1 MFPVLAFI
9 VAAMIVLTTI
19 TRMMENQRLQM
30 GTLKALG
37 FHGRQIRSHYMCYAL
52 YPSLIGSL
60 LGLFVGRHTLPSILW
75 ELEMA
80 HFQFPYRLNPPVSWS
95 EWLVTGLG
103 VLLAVLLVFIGKT
116 FVILGQPG
124 GAVSAALPAGA
135 TDLVAREVSGTAE
148 EVGEHV
154 FATGTARLVV
164 SADALPD
171 APVTVRLWQVRET
184 RENTMV
190 ATLDARH
197 RSCIFTNLP
206 PQTLYAVT
214 VDGAPD
220 VQLTVRSRLTF
231 REAFSLM
238 LQEL

>member
-1 MFPVLAFI
+1 MNPITCGMAADLLPLYLDGSCSADSRAALEAHMDACPACRAQYAQLRRDLTPAAAAAEDPGTDGIARALARI
-9 VAAMIVLTTI
+9 MRRRKRCL
-19 TRMMENQRLQM
+19 R
-30 GTLKALG
+30 AL
-37 FHGRQIRSHYMCYAL
+37 CA
-52 YPSLIGSL
+52 
-60 LGLFVGRHTLPSILW
+60 V
-75 ELEMA
+75 
-80 HFQFPYRLNPPVSWS
+80 
-95 EWLVTGLG
+95 LG

-124 GAVSAALPAGA
+124 SIASAALPAGA
-135 TDLVAREVSGTAE
+135 TDLSAREVSGTAE
-148 EVGEHV
+148 EVSTYV

-164 SADALPD
+164 SAD

>member
-1 MFPVLAFI
+1 MNPITCGMAADLLPLYLDGCCSADSRAALEAHMDACPACRAQYAQLRRDLTPAPGTDGIARALARKMRRRKRCLRALCAVLG
-9 VAAMIVLTTI
+9 VL
-19 TRMMENQRLQM
+19 L
-30 GTLKALG
+30 A
-37 FHGRQIRSHYMCYAL
+37 
-52 YPSLIGSL
+52 
-60 LGLFVGRHTLPSILW
+60 
-75 ELEMA
+75 
-80 HFQFPYRLNPPVSWS
+80 
-95 EWLVTGLG
+95 

-135 TDLVAREVSGTAE
+135 TDLAAREVSGTAE

-164 SADALPD
+164 SADA
-171 APVTVRLWQVRET
+171 PVTVRLWQVRET

-190 ATLDARH
+190 ATLDAKH

>member
-1 MFPVLAFI
+1 MNPITCGMAADLLPLYLDGCCSADSSAALEAHMDTCPACRAQYAQLRRDLTPAADKAQDRGTDAIARALARK
-9 VAAMIVLTTI
+9 MRRRKRCL
-19 TRMMENQRLQM
+19 R
-30 GTLKALG
+30 ALG
-37 FHGRQIRSHYMCYAL
+37 A
-52 YPSLIGSL
+52 
-60 LGLFVGRHTLPSILW
+60 V
-75 ELEMA
+75 
-80 HFQFPYRLNPPVSWS
+80 
-95 EWLVTGLG
+95 LG
-103 VLLAVLLVFIGKT
+103 VLLAVFLVFLGKT

-124 GAVSAALPAGA
+124 STASAALPAGA
-135 TDLVAREVSGTAE
+135 TDLAGRAVSGSAE
-148 EVGEHV
+148 EVGAYV
-154 FATGTARLVV
+154 FATGTARLIV
-164 SADALPD
+164 SAD

-190 ATLDARH
+190 ATLDAKH

-220 VQLTVRSRLTF
+220 VQLTVRSGLTF

>member
-1 MFPVLAFI
+1 MNPITCGMAADLLPLYLEGCCSADSRAALEAHMDTCPACRAQYAQLRRDLTPAADTEQDRGTDTIARALARK
-9 VAAMIVLTTI
+9 MRRRKRCL
-19 TRMMENQRLQM
+19 R
-30 GTLKALG
+30 ALG
-37 FHGRQIRSHYMCYAL
+37 A
-52 YPSLIGSL
+52 
-60 LGLFVGRHTLPSILW
+60 V
-75 ELEMA
+75 
-80 HFQFPYRLNPPVSWS
+80 
-95 EWLVTGLG
+95 LG
-103 VLLAVLLVFIGKT
+103 VLLAVFLVFIGKT
-116 FVILGQPG
+116 FVILGQSG
-124 GAVSAALPAGA
+124 SIASAALPAGA
-135 TDLVAREVSGTAE
+135 TDLAGRAVSGSAE
-148 EVGEHV
+148 EVGAYV

-164 SADALPD
+164 TADVLPD

>member
-1 MFPVLAFI
+1 MNPITCGMAADLLPLYLDGCCSADSRAALEAHMDACPACRAQYAQLRRDLTPTAPAAEDPGTDTIARALARK
-9 VAAMIVLTTI
+9 M
-19 TRMMENQRLQM
+19 RRRKRCQR
-30 GTLKALG
+30 AL
-37 FHGRQIRSHYMCYAL
+37 CA
-52 YPSLIGSL
+52 
-60 LGLFVGRHTLPSILW
+60 V
-75 ELEMA
+75 
-80 HFQFPYRLNPPVSWS
+80 
-95 EWLVTGLG
+95 LG

-124 GAVSAALPAGA
+124 CAASAGLPACA
-135 TDLVAREVSGTAE
+135 TDLAAREVSGTAE

-164 SADALPD
+164 AADVLPD

-190 ATLDARH
+190 ATLDAKH

-206 PQTLYAVT
+206 PQTVYAVT

>member
-1 MFPVLAFI
+1 MNPITCGMAADLLPLYLDVCCSADSRAALEAHMDTCPACRAQYAQLRRDLTPAADTEQDRGTDTIARALARK
-9 VAAMIVLTTI
+9 MRRRKRCL
-19 TRMMENQRLQM
+19 R
-30 GTLKALG
+30 ALG
-37 FHGRQIRSHYMCYAL
+37 A
-52 YPSLIGSL
+52 
-60 LGLFVGRHTLPSILW
+60 V
-75 ELEMA
+75 
-80 HFQFPYRLNPPVSWS
+80 
-95 EWLVTGLG
+95 LG
-103 VLLAVLLVFIGKT
+103 VLLAVFLVFIGKT
-116 FVILGQPG
+116 FVILGQSG
-124 GAVSAALPAGA
+124 SIASAALPAGA
-135 TDLVAREVSGTAE
+135 TDLAGRAVSGSAE

-164 SADALPD
+164 LADALPD

-190 ATLDARH
+190 ATLDAKH

>member
-1 MFPVLAFI
+1 MNPITCGMAADLLPLYLDGCCSADSSAALAAHMDTCPNCRAQYAQLRRDLTP
-9 VAAMIVLTTI
+9 AADKAQD
-19 TRMMENQRLQM
+19 R
-30 GTLKALG
+30 GTDAIARALARKMRRRKRCLRALG
-37 FHGRQIRSHYMCYAL
+37 A
-52 YPSLIGSL
+52 
-60 LGLFVGRHTLPSILW
+60 V
-75 ELEMA
+75 
-80 HFQFPYRLNPPVSWS
+80 
-95 EWLVTGLG
+95 LG
-103 VLLAVLLVFIGKT
+103 VLLAVFLVFIGKT

-135 TDLVAREVSGTAE
+135 TDLAGRAVSGTAE
-148 EVGEHV
+148 EVGAYL

-164 SADALPD
+164 AADALPD

-184 RENTMV
+184 RDNTMV
-190 ATLDARH
+190 ATLDAKH

-206 PQTLYAVT
+206 PPTLYAVT

-220 VQLTVRSRLTF
+220 VQLTVRSSLTF

>member
-1 MFPVLAFI
+1 MNPITCGMAADLLPLYLDGCCSADSSAALAAHMDTCPNCRAQYAQLRRDLTP
-9 VAAMIVLTTI
+9 AADTEQD
-19 TRMMENQRLQM
+19 R
-30 GTLKALG
+30 GTDAIARALARKIRRRKRCLRALG
-37 FHGRQIRSHYMCYAL
+37 A
-52 YPSLIGSL
+52 
-60 LGLFVGRHTLPSILW
+60 V
-75 ELEMA
+75 
-80 HFQFPYRLNPPVSWS
+80 
-95 EWLVTGLG
+95 LG
-103 VLLAVLLVFIGKT
+103 VLLAVFLVFIGKT
-116 FVILGQPG
+116 FVILGQSG
-124 GAVSAALPAGA
+124 SIASAALPAGA
-135 TDLVAREVSGTAE
+135 TDLAGRAVSGSAE
-148 EVGEHV
+148 EVGAYV

-164 SADALPD
+164 AADVLPD

-190 ATLDARH
+190 ATLDAKH

-220 VQLTVRSRLTF
+220 VQLTVRSGLTF

>member
-1 MFPVLAFI
+1 MNPITCGMAADLLPLYLDGCCSADSRAALAAHMDTCPACRTQCAQLRRELTP
-9 VAAMIVLTTI
+9 AADAP
-19 TRMMENQRLQM
+19 EDH
-30 GTLKALG
+30 GTEQIARALAQKMRRRKRCMRALG
-37 FHGRQIRSHYMCYAL
+37 A
-52 YPSLIGSL
+52 
-60 LGLFVGRHTLPSILW
+60 V
-75 ELEMA
+75 
-80 HFQFPYRLNPPVSWS
+80 
-95 EWLVTGLG
+95 LG
-103 VLLAVLLVFIGKT
+103 VLLAVFLVLIGKT

-124 GAVSAALPAGA
+124 GAASAALPAGA
-135 TDLVAREVSGTAE
+135 TDLAGRAVSGSAE
-148 EVGEHV
+148 EVGAYV

-164 SADALPD
+164 AADALPD

>member
-1 MFPVLAFI
+1 MNPITCGMAADLLPLYLDGCCSADSRAALEAHMDACPACLAQYAQLRRDLTLAAAAAEDPGTDGIARALARKMRRRKRCLRALCAVLG
-9 VAAMIVLTTI
+9 VL
-19 TRMMENQRLQM
+19 L
-30 GTLKALG
+30 A
-37 FHGRQIRSHYMCYAL
+37 
-52 YPSLIGSL
+52 
-60 LGLFVGRHTLPSILW
+60 
-75 ELEMA
+75 
-80 HFQFPYRLNPPVSWS
+80 
-95 EWLVTGLG
+95 

-124 GAVSAALPAGA
+124 GAASAGLPAGA
-135 TDLVAREVSGTAE
+135 TDLAARDVSGTAE
-148 EVGEHV
+148 EVGAYV

>member
-1 MFPVLAFI
+1 MNPITCGMAADLLPLYLDGCCSADSRAALEMHMDTCPACRAQCAQLRRELTPAADAAEDHGTEQIARALAQK
-9 VAAMIVLTTI
+9 MRRRKRCL
-19 TRMMENQRLQM
+19 R
-30 GTLKALG
+30 ALG
-37 FHGRQIRSHYMCYAL
+37 A
-52 YPSLIGSL
+52 
-60 LGLFVGRHTLPSILW
+60 V
-75 ELEMA
+75 
-80 HFQFPYRLNPPVSWS
+80 
-95 EWLVTGLG
+95 LG
-103 VLLAVLLVFIGKT
+103 VLLAVFLVLIGKT

-124 GAVSAALPAGA
+124 GAAPAALPAGA
-135 TDLVAREVSGTAE
+135 TDLAACEVSGTAE
-148 EVGEHV
+148 EVGAYV

-190 ATLDARH
+190 ATLDAKQ
-197 RSCIFTNLP
+197 RSCVFTNLP

>member
-1 MFPVLAFI
+1 MDACPACRAQYAQLRRDLTPAAPAAEDPGTDGIARALARK
-9 VAAMIVLTTI
+9 MRRRKRCL
-19 TRMMENQRLQM
+19 R
-30 GTLKALG
+30 ALG
-37 FHGRQIRSHYMCYAL
+37 A
-52 YPSLIGSL
+52 
-60 LGLFVGRHTLPSILW
+60 V
-75 ELEMA
+75 
-80 HFQFPYRLNPPVSWS
+80 
-95 EWLVTGLG
+95 LG
-103 VLLAVLLVFIGKT
+103 VLLAVFLVFIGKT
-116 FVILGQPG
+116 FVILGQSG
-124 GAVSAALPAGA
+124 SIASAALPAA
-135 TDLVAREVSGTAE
+135 HEVSGTAE

>member
-1 MFPVLAFI
+1 MRRRKRSL
-9 VAAMIVLTTI
+9 
-19 TRMMENQRLQM
+19 R
-30 GTLKALG
+30 ALG
-37 FHGRQIRSHYMCYAL
+37 A
-52 YPSLIGSL
+52 
-60 LGLFVGRHTLPSILW
+60 V
-75 ELEMA
+75 
-80 HFQFPYRLNPPVSWS
+80 
-95 EWLVTGLG
+95 LG

-124 GAVSAALPAGA
+124 AAVSAALPAGA
-135 TDLVAREVSGTAE
+135 TDLAGRAVSGSAE

-164 SADALPD
+164 AADVLPD

>member
-1 MFPVLAFI
+1 MNPITCGMAADLLPLYLDGCCSADSSAALEAHMDTCPACRAQYAQLRRDLTSAADTEQDRGTDAIARALARK
-9 VAAMIVLTTI
+9 MRRRKRCL
-19 TRMMENQRLQM
+19 R
-30 GTLKALG
+30 ALG
-37 FHGRQIRSHYMCYAL
+37 A
-52 YPSLIGSL
+52 
-60 LGLFVGRHTLPSILW
+60 V
-75 ELEMA
+75 
-80 HFQFPYRLNPPVSWS
+80 
-95 EWLVTGLG
+95 LG
-103 VLLAVLLVFIGKT
+103 VLLAVFLVFLGKT

-124 GAVSAALPAGA
+124 GAASAALPAGA
-135 TDLVAREVSGTAE
+135 TDLAGRAVSGSAE
-148 EVGEHV
+148 EVGAYV

-164 SADALPD
+164 AADVLPD

-206 PQTLYAVT
+206 PETLYAVT

-220 VQLTVRSRLTF
+220 VQLTVRSSLTF

>member
-1 MFPVLAFI
+1 MNPITCGMAADLLSLYLDGCCSADSRAALEAHMDTCPACRAQYAQLRRDLTPAADTEQDRGADTIARALARKMRRRKRCLRVLGA
-9 VAAMIVLTTI
+9 V
-19 TRMMENQRLQM
+19 
-30 GTLKALG
+30 
-37 FHGRQIRSHYMCYAL
+37 
-52 YPSLIGSL
+52 
-60 LGLFVGRHTLPSILW
+60 
-75 ELEMA
+75 
-80 HFQFPYRLNPPVSWS
+80 
-95 EWLVTGLG
+95 LG
-103 VLLAVLLVFIGKT
+103 VLLAVFLVFIGKT
-116 FVILGQPG
+116 FVILGQSG
-124 GAVSAALPAGA
+124 SIASAALPAGA
-135 TDLVAREVSGTAE
+135 TDLAGRAVSGTAE

-164 SADALPD
+164 TADALPD

-206 PQTLYAVT
+206 AQTLYAVT

>member
-1 MFPVLAFI
+1 MNPITCGMAADLLPLYLDGYCSADSRAALEAHMDTCPACRAQYAQLRRDLTPAADTEQDRGTDTIARALARKMRRRKRCLRVLGA
-9 VAAMIVLTTI
+9 V
-19 TRMMENQRLQM
+19 
-30 GTLKALG
+30 
-37 FHGRQIRSHYMCYAL
+37 
-52 YPSLIGSL
+52 
-60 LGLFVGRHTLPSILW
+60 
-75 ELEMA
+75 
-80 HFQFPYRLNPPVSWS
+80 
-95 EWLVTGLG
+95 LG
-103 VLLAVLLVFIGKT
+103 VLLAVFLVFIGKT
-116 FVILGQPG
+116 FVILGQSG
-124 GAVSAALPAGA
+124 SIASAALPAGA
-135 TDLVAREVSGTAE
+135 TDLAGRAVSGSAE

-190 ATLDARH
+190 ATLDAKH

>member
-1 MFPVLAFI
+1 MNPITCGMAADLLPLYLDGCCSADSCAALEAHMDTCPACRAQYAHLQRELTPAADAPEDHGTDEIARALAQK
-9 VAAMIVLTTI
+9 MRRRKRCL
-19 TRMMENQRLQM
+19 R
-30 GTLKALG
+30 ALG
-37 FHGRQIRSHYMCYAL
+37 AAL
-52 YPSLIGSL
+52 
-60 LGLFVGRHTLPSILW
+60 
-75 ELEMA
+75 A
-80 HFQFPYRLNPPVSWS
+80 
-95 EWLVTGLG
+95 
-103 VLLAVLLVFIGKT
+103 VLLAVFLVFIGKT
-116 FVILGQPG
+116 FVILGQSG
-124 GAVSAALPAGA
+124 GAVSAALPSGAIDLAGRA
-135 TDLVAREVSGTAE
+135 VSGTAE
-148 EVGEHV
+148 EVGAYV

-164 SADALPD
+164 AADALPD

-190 ATLDARH
+190 ATLDAKH

-206 PQTLYAVT
+206 PETLYAVT

>member
-1 MFPVLAFI
+1 MNPITCGMAADLLPLYLDGCCSADSRAALEAHMDACPACRAQYAQLRRDLMPAADTAQDRGTDAIARALARK
-9 VAAMIVLTTI
+9 MRRRKRCL
-19 TRMMENQRLQM
+19 R
-30 GTLKALG
+30 ALG
-37 FHGRQIRSHYMCYAL
+37 A
-52 YPSLIGSL
+52 
-60 LGLFVGRHTLPSILW
+60 V
-75 ELEMA
+75 
-80 HFQFPYRLNPPVSWS
+80 
-95 EWLVTGLG
+95 LG
-103 VLLAVLLVFIGKT
+103 VLLVVLLVFLGKT
-116 FVILGQPG
+116 FVILGQSG
-124 GAVSAALPAGA
+124 SIASAALPAGA
-135 TDLVAREVSGTAE
+135 TDLAGRAVSGSAE
-148 EVGEHV
+148 ELGAYV

-164 SADALPD
+164 AADVLPD

>member
-1 MFPVLAFI
+1 MDACPACRAQYAQLRRDLTPAAPAAEDPGTDGIARALARKMRRRKRCLRALCAVLG
-9 VAAMIVLTTI
+9 VL
-19 TRMMENQRLQM
+19 L
-30 GTLKALG
+30 A
-37 FHGRQIRSHYMCYAL
+37 
-52 YPSLIGSL
+52 
-60 LGLFVGRHTLPSILW
+60 
-75 ELEMA
+75 
-80 HFQFPYRLNPPVSWS
+80 
-95 EWLVTGLG
+95 

-116 FVILGQPG
+116 IVILGQPG

-206 PQTLYAVT
+206 PQTLCAVT

>member
-1 MFPVLAFI
+1 MNPITCGMAADLLPLYLDGCCSADSSAALAAHMDTCPACRAQYAQLRRDLTP
-9 VAAMIVLTTI
+9 AADTEQD
-19 TRMMENQRLQM
+19 R
-30 GTLKALG
+30 GTDAIARALARKMRRRKCCLRALG
-37 FHGRQIRSHYMCYAL
+37 A
-52 YPSLIGSL
+52 
-60 LGLFVGRHTLPSILW
+60 V
-75 ELEMA
+75 
-80 HFQFPYRLNPPVSWS
+80 
-95 EWLVTGLG
+95 LG
-103 VLLAVLLVFIGKT
+103 VLLAVFLVFLGKT

-124 GAVSAALPAGA
+124 GAASAGLPAGA
-135 TDLVAREVSGTAE
+135 TDLAGRAVSGSAE

-164 SADALPD
+164 TADALPD

-190 ATLDARH
+190 ATLDEKH

>member
-1 MFPVLAFI
+1 MNPINCGMAADLLPLYLDGCCSADSRAALEAHMDTCQACRAQYAQLRRDLTPAAPAAGDPGTDGIARALARK
-9 VAAMIVLTTI
+9 MRRRKRCL
-19 TRMMENQRLQM
+19 R
-30 GTLKALG
+30 ALG
-37 FHGRQIRSHYMCYAL
+37 AVLGV
-52 YPSLIGSL
+52 L
-60 LGLFVGRHTLPSILW
+60 L
-75 ELEMA
+75 A
-80 HFQFPYRLNPPVSWS
+80 
-95 EWLVTGLG
+95 

-124 GAVSAALPAGA
+124 GAASAAFPAGA
-135 TDLVAREVSGTAE
+135 TDLAAREVSGTAE
-148 EVGEHV
+148 EVGAYV

-164 SADALPD
+164 AADVLPD

>member
-1 MFPVLAFI
+1 MNPITCGMAADLLPLYLDGCCSADSSAALA
-9 VAAMIVLTTI
+9 AHMDTCPNCRAQYAQLRRDLTPTAD
-19 TRMMENQRLQM
+19 TAQDR
-30 GTLKALG
+30 GTDAIAHALARKMRRRKRCLRALG
-37 FHGRQIRSHYMCYAL
+37 A
-52 YPSLIGSL
+52 
-60 LGLFVGRHTLPSILW
+60 V
-75 ELEMA
+75 
-80 HFQFPYRLNPPVSWS
+80 
-95 EWLVTGLG
+95 LG
-103 VLLAVLLVFIGKT
+103 VLLAVFLVFLGKT

-135 TDLVAREVSGTAE
+135 TDLAGRAVSGTAE
-148 EVGEHV
+148 EVGTYV
-154 FATGTARLVV
+154 FATGTARLIV
-164 SADALPD
+164 SAD

-206 PQTLYAVT
+206 PETLYAVT

>member
-1 MFPVLAFI
+1 MNPITCGMAADLLPLYLDGCCSADSRAALEAHMDTCPACRAQYAQLRRDLTPAADTEQDRGTDTIASALARK
-9 VAAMIVLTTI
+9 MRRRKRCL
-19 TRMMENQRLQM
+19 R
-30 GTLKALG
+30 ALG
-37 FHGRQIRSHYMCYAL
+37 A
-52 YPSLIGSL
+52 
-60 LGLFVGRHTLPSILW
+60 V
-75 ELEMA
+75 
-80 HFQFPYRLNPPVSWS
+80 
-95 EWLVTGLG
+95 LG
-103 VLLAVLLVFIGKT
+103 VLLAVFLVFIGKT
-116 FVILGQPG
+116 FVILGQSG
-124 GAVSAALPAGA
+124 SIASAALPAGA
-135 TDLVAREVSGTAE
+135 TDLAGRAVSGSAE
-148 EVGEHV
+148 EVGAYV

-164 SADALPD
+164 TADVLPD

>member
-1 MFPVLAFI
+1 MNPITCGMAADLLPLYLDGCCSADSGAALEAHMDTCPACRAQYAQLRRDLTPAADTEQDRGTDAIARALARK
-9 VAAMIVLTTI
+9 MRRRKRCL
-19 TRMMENQRLQM
+19 R
-30 GTLKALG
+30 ALG
-37 FHGRQIRSHYMCYAL
+37 AM
-52 YPSLIGSL
+52 
-60 LGLFVGRHTLPSILW
+60 
-75 ELEMA
+75 
-80 HFQFPYRLNPPVSWS
+80 
-95 EWLVTGLG
+95 LG
-103 VLLAVLLVFIGKT
+103 VLLAVFLVFLGKA

-124 GAVSAALPAGA
+124 GAASAALPAGA
-135 TDLVAREVSGTAE
+135 TDLAGRAVSGTAE
-148 EVGEHV
+148 EVGAYV

-164 SADALPD
+164 AADVLPD

-190 ATLDARH
+190 ATLDAKH

-220 VQLTVRSRLTF
+220 VQLTVRSSLTF

>member
-1 MFPVLAFI
+1 MNPITCGMAADLLPLYLDGCCSADSSAALAAHMDTCPACRAQYAQLRRDLTP
-9 VAAMIVLTTI
+9 AADTAQDRGTDAIARALARKM
-19 TRMMENQRLQM
+19 RRRKRCQR
-30 GTLKALG
+30 ALG
-37 FHGRQIRSHYMCYAL
+37 A
-52 YPSLIGSL
+52 
-60 LGLFVGRHTLPSILW
+60 V
-75 ELEMA
+75 
-80 HFQFPYRLNPPVSWS
+80 
-95 EWLVTGLG
+95 LG
-103 VLLAVLLVFIGKT
+103 VLLAVFLVFLGKT

-124 GAVSAALPAGA
+124 GAASAALPAGA
-135 TDLVAREVSGTAE
+135 TDLAGRAVSGSAE
-148 EVGEHV
+148 EVGAYV

-164 SADALPD
+164 AADVLPD

-190 ATLDARH
+190 ATLDAKH

-220 VQLTVRSRLTF
+220 VQLIVRSGLTF

>member
-1 MFPVLAFI
+1 MNPITCGMAADLLPLYLDGCCSADSGAAIEAHMDACPACRAQYARLRRDLTPAADTEQDRGTDAIARALARK
-9 VAAMIVLTTI
+9 MRRRKRCL
-19 TRMMENQRLQM
+19 R
-30 GTLKALG
+30 ALG
-37 FHGRQIRSHYMCYAL
+37 A
-52 YPSLIGSL
+52 
-60 LGLFVGRHTLPSILW
+60 V
-75 ELEMA
+75 
-80 HFQFPYRLNPPVSWS
+80 
-95 EWLVTGLG
+95 LG
-103 VLLAVLLVFIGKT
+103 VLLAVFLVFLGKT
-116 FVILGQPG
+116 FVILGQSG
-124 GAVSAALPAGA
+124 SIASAALTAGA
-135 TDLVAREVSGTAE
+135 TDLAGRAVSGSAE
-148 EVGEHV
+148 EVGAYV

-206 PQTLYAVT
+206 PETLYAVT

-220 VQLTVRSRLTF
+220 VQLTVRSSLTF

>member
-1 MFPVLAFI
+1 MNPITCGMAADLLPLYLDGCCSADSCAALEAHMDACPACRAQYAQLRRDPTPTAPAAEDPGTDGIAHALARK
-9 VAAMIVLTTI
+9 L
-19 TRMMENQRLQM
+19 RRRKRCLR
-30 GTLKALG
+30 ALG
-37 FHGRQIRSHYMCYAL
+37 A
-52 YPSLIGSL
+52 
-60 LGLFVGRHTLPSILW
+60 V
-75 ELEMA
+75 
-80 HFQFPYRLNPPVSWS
+80 
-95 EWLVTGLG
+95 LG
-103 VLLAVLLVFIGKT
+103 VLLAVFLVFIGKT
-116 FVILGQPG
+116 FVILGQSG
-124 GAVSAALPAGA
+124 SIASAALPAGA
-135 TDLVAREVSGTAE
+135 TDLAGRAVSGSAE
-148 EVGEHV
+148 EVGAYV

-164 SADALPD
+164 AVDVLPD

-190 ATLDARH
+190 ATLDAKH

-220 VQLTVRSRLTF
+220 VQLTVRSGLTF